1 MISYTIKRFLGAW
14 PTLIILITL
23 SFFLMRLAPGGP
35 FSGEKVLSPAVQ
47 ANLDAKYHL
56 SDPIIIQYF
65 DYLLSLAKGDFGPS
79 FKYPDWSVNQLI
91 YQGFPVSLWLGSW
104 AMLIAVIIGT
114 LVGSFAAL
122 KQNTWLDYLAT
133 GMSMTGISIP
143 SFVTAPMFT
152 LLFAVILKWFPAGGW
167 NDGAFMN
174 LVLPVTALSLPQIAI
189 ISRIMRGSMIEVL
202 RSNYIR
208 TAKAKGIPT
217 RIVLFRH
224 ALRPALLPVISYLGP
239 ATAGIITG
247 SVVIEQIFSLPGL
260 GSYLVKG
267 ALNRDYTL
275 VLGSVILVGALI
287 IAFNFIVDI
296 LYAVIDPKIKY

>member
-23 SFFLMRLAPGGP
+23 SFFLMRIAPGGP

-47 ANLDAKYHL
+47 ANLNAKYHL
-56 SDPIIIQYF
+56 NDPIFIQYL
-65 DYLLSLAKGDFGPS
+65 DYLWSLAKGDFGPS
-79 FKYPDWSVNQLI
+79 FKYPDWTVNQLI
-91 YQGFPVSLWLGSW
+91 YQGFPVSLWLGAW
-104 AMLIAVIIGT
+104 AMFIAVVIGI
-114 LVGSFAAL
+114 LVGSFAAF
-122 KQNTWLDYLAT
+122 KQNTFVDYVAT

-152 LLFAVILKWFPAGGW
+152 LLFAVFLGWLPAGGW
-167 NDGAFMN
+167 NDGSFQNMI
-174 LVLPVTALSLPQIAI
+174 LPVTSLALPQIAI

-202 RSNYIR
+202 KSNYIR

-217 RIVLFRH
+217 RIILFRH

-247 SVVIEQIFSLPGL
+247 SVVVEQIFSLPGL

-287 IAFNFIVDI
+287 IAFNFIVDV

>member
-1 MISYTIKRFLGAW
+1 MLSYTIKRFLGAW
-14 PTLIILITL
+14 PTLIVLITL
-23 SFFLMRLAPGGP
+23 SFFLMRVAPGGP
-35 FSGEKVLSPAVQ
+35 FSGEKVLSAAVQ

-56 SDPIIIQYF
+56 NDPIFIQYL
-65 DYLLSLAKGDFGPS
+65 DYLWSLARGDFGPS
-79 FKYPDWSVNQLI
+79 FKYPDWTVNQLI
-91 YQGFPVSLWLGSW
+91 SQGFPVSLWIGGW
-104 AMLIAVIIGT
+104 AMFIAVVVGVLIGS
-114 LVGSFAAL
+114 LAAFR
-122 KQNTWLDYLAT
+122 QNTWIDYLAT

-152 LLFAVILKWFPAGGW
+152 LLFAVGLGWLPAGGW
-167 NDGAFMN
+167 NDGAFPNM
-174 LVLPVTALSLPQIAI
+174 VLPVTALALPQIAI

-208 TAKAKGIPT
+208 TAKAKGIPN
-217 RIVLFRH
+217 RIIIFRH
-224 ALRPALLPVISYLGP
+224 AIRPAILPVISYLGP

-247 SVVIEQIFSLPGL
+247 SVVVEQIFSLPGL

-275 VLGSVILVGALI
+275 VLGSVVLVGALI

-296 LYAVIDPKIKY
+296 LYAMIDPKIKY